1 MNVRQQLTERFQAA
15 FAAAGVPDAA
25 PLVQPAGKPEFGDY
39 QVNGVMAAAKRAGS
53 KPRDLAQQ
61 IIAAVDAQN
70 LVAKLEIAGPGF
82 INVTL
87 ADSVLIESVAADAA
101 LITPAS
107 HGETV
112 VVDYSAPNLAKEMH
126 VGHLRSTIIGDAI
139 ARILEA
145 LGHRVIRQ
153 NHVGDWGT
161 QFGMLL
167 TYLAETSD
175 RSDELADIEEFYRSA
190 KARFDADAQFAD
202 RARQAVVALQSGD
215 PAALAQWQKFIQ
227 ISLSH
232 CQAIYD
238 RLGTTLTM
246 ADVMAESA
254 YNDALPGI
262 ISDLAEKGLLSESE
276 GAQCVF
282 LDEYQAKDGSPMG
295 VIVQKSDGGYLYSTT
310 DLAAV
315 RHRTFTLNADRVIY
329 LTDARQSQHFA
340 QIFLISR
347 RAGFSREA
355 VVLEHQPFGNMLG
368 KDGRPF
374 KSREGGLIKLN
385 ELLDEAVA
393 KALKLI
399 TEKDPELQASQRESL
414 ARMVGIGAVKYADLS
429 KNRTSNYI
437 FDWDQML
444 SFEGNTAPYLQYAY
458 TRIRSIFRRANTT
471 AVELEGVITIQTP
484 PERALCLS
492 LSRFQEVLEQVAG
505 DVYPHHLCSY
515 LYDLASVFMRF
526 YEACP
531 ILSEADDVKT
541 SRLLLADRTAITLK
555 KGLELLGI
563 ETPERM

>member
-1 MNVRQQLTERFQAA
+1 M
-15 FAAAGVPDAA
+15 PDAQ
-25 PLVQPAGKPEFGDY
+25 PLLQPASKPEFGDY

-53 KPRDLAQQ
+53 KPRDLAEQ
-61 IIAAVDAQN
+61 IIALVDAED

-87 ADSVLIESVAADAA
+87 NDSTLVASVARDSA

-107 HGETV
+107 HSDTV

-167 TYLAETSD
+167 TYLAETGD

-190 KARFDADAQFAD
+190 KGRFDADAQFAD
-202 RARQAVVALQSGD
+202 RARQAVVGLQSGD
-215 PAALAQWQKFIQ
+215 PDAQAQWQKFIR

-246 ADVMAESA
+246 SDVMAESA

-262 ISDLAEKGLLSESE
+262 ISDLSERGLLSESD

-340 QIFLISR
+340 QIFLISQQ
-347 RAGFSREA
+347 AGFAREG

-385 ELLDEAVA
+385 ELLDEAIA

-399 TEKDPELQASQRESL
+399 TEKDPELEASQRQTL

-471 AVELEGVITIQTP
+471 AAELEGVITIQAP
-484 PERALCLS
+484 AERALCLT

-505 DVYPHHLCSY
+505 DIYPHHLCSY
-515 LYDLASVFMRF
+515 LYDLASDFMRF

-541 SRLLLADRTAITLK
+541 SRLLLADRAAITLR